1 MVNAQKLDKMS
12 GFFFFSAFMLSKLQY
27 LPFAL
32 VAGTFRFLSLGFYL
46 TGYGLWFASNYLRP
60 GHQQHHNEWYGFA
73 KMKEQF
79 ILSSAIGFIA
89 TALSVAAVF
98 FPVLFPPAAWLF
110 VLGNVVWAIGEY
122 HKLKN
127 PPKDDDNFSTPR
139 QKAYLAYTVT
149 TTGISLIAA
158 VSATLMILFPP
169 AIVPITIFSLLL
181 CTGLGFLSFEF
192 WLNSSF
198 GAHKPD
204 SIPGSHLK
212 GSIPGSHLKDSIPGS
227 YLKMSA
233 KVGASSSYDNSSS
246 SEPHQGQPLFF
257 PPSLLS
263 DSLLKELDESYCDGT
278 PIKGPKIDDGLRTG
292 SGL

>member
-1 MVNAQKLDKMS
+1 MVNARKLDRTS
-12 GFFFFSAFMLSKLQY
+12 GFFFFSGFMLSKLQY
-27 LPFAL
+27 VPFAL

-46 TGYGLWFASNYLRP
+46 VGYGLWFASNYLRP

-98 FPVLFPPAAWLF
+98 LPVLFPPAAWLF

-127 PPKDDDNFSTPR
+127 PPKDDDDFSTSR

-149 TTGISLIAA
+149 TTGISLITA

-169 AIVPITIFSLLL
+169 VAIPITIFSLLL

-192 WLNSSF
+192 WLNSSY
-198 GAHKPD
+198 GAHKAD
-204 SIPGSHLK
+204 SIPGSH
-212 GSIPGSHLKDSIPGS
+212 S
-227 YLKMSA
+227 KMSA
-233 KVGASSSYDNSSS
+233 ELGSSLSHDNSPSPEPQQGKALFSSASS
-246 SEPHQGQPLFF
+246 
-257 PPSLLS
+257 LS
-263 DSLLKELDESYCDGT
+263 DSIVNALDESYNPTT
-278 PIKGPKIDDGLRTG
+278 PMKEPQIDDGLRMG